1 MVNLT
6 INGEQIKVAEG
17 TTVLEA
23 AQQAG
28 VYIPTLCHHPDLT
41 PYSACRLCLVEV
53 GRNGRSTITASCSC
67 AAEEGMVIQT
77 DTPEVKETRR
87 VMADFLLSR
96 CPGVPAIQRMA
107 ASLGVEKPSFP
118 ADRQDEDCILCG
130 LCVRA
135 CDEVADKHI
144 LGIVGRAPDRRVTTA
159 FETRS
164 EVCDECNQCIPY
176 CPTGAI
182 THLEA
187 PKIGQR
193 LKAGTLRWKRARQV
207 FQYAALLVFLGLVF
221 STLRSQLQPVP
232 LNLFSRLNPLQ
243 ALASMIGARAL
254 ITRYWPV
261 LLTVAATLLVGRV
274 WCGWFCP
281 LGAILELFGRTGR
294 HFRWQRLRELKY
306 VILFTVLVMAAFGS
320 LAFIY
325 FEPITILIRGLT
337 SFFKPVVEYVQLE
350 DKEAFVV
357 PGVSWWLLAA
367 PLVIVLL
374 LNLFERR
381 LWCRYLCPLGALV
394 GLGSKFSWV
403 KRRVNQVSCVQC
415 GDCAALCTMGAI
427 SSEHGFT
434 SDPAECI
441 MCMDCAA
448 PCPKTAITFE
458 RGPAVGW
465 NFEFDPTRREALAT
479 FGISAAAVGLLALDV
494 GNVKAAKT
502 SVLRP
507 PGAQG
512 DDFLAKCIRC
522 DQCIQGC
529 PNKALQPAGFE
540 AGWDALW
547 TPVLDPFTGY
557 CDPECNLCGQICP
570 SGAIPSLSLEEKRKA
585 VIGVAYVHFENC
597 VRCMDC
603 LENCPYDCFE
613 EVEVEGLRGVFPKV
627 KQDQCIGCGLCVNIC
642 PEQEARAIVVYPSEG
657 LPPDTYKTT
666 LVT

>member
-28 VYIPTLCHHPDLT
+28 VYVPTLCHHPDLT
-41 PYSACRLCLVEV
+41 PYGACRLCLVEV
-53 GRNGRSTITASCSC
+53 GSNGRSSITASCSC
-67 AAEEGMVIQT
+67 KAEEGMVIRT
-77 DTPEVKETRR
+77 DTPEVIETRR
-87 VMADFLLSR
+87 VMVDFILSR
-96 CPGVPAIQRMA
+96 CPEVPALQRIA

-135 CDEVADKHI
+135 CDEIADKHI

-159 FETRS
+159 FETRA
-164 EVCDECNQCIPY
+164 EVCDECNQCITY

-193 LKAGTLRWKRARQV
+193 LKAVAQHWKRARQV
-207 FQYAALLVFLGLVF
+207 FQYAALLVFLGLVY

-243 ALASMIGARAL
+243 ALASMIGARTL

-294 HFRWQRLRELKY
+294 LFRWQRLRELKY

-320 LAFIY
+320 LAFMY

-337 SFFKPVVEYVQLE
+337 GFFKPLLEYVQLE
-350 DKEAFVV
+350 DKQDFVL
-357 PGVSWWLLAA
+357 PGVSWWLVAS
-367 PLVIVLL
+367 PFVIVLL
-374 LNLFERR
+374 LNLVERR
-381 LWCRYLCPLGALV
+381 FWCRYLCPLGALI
-394 GLGSKFSWV
+394 GLGSKFAWI
-403 KRRVNQVSCVQC
+403 KRRVNQASCVKC

-427 SSEHGFT
+427 SPERDFT

-479 FGISAAAVGLLALDV
+479 FGISAAAVGLLTLDV

-557 CDPECNLCGQICP
+557 CDPDCNLCGQICP
-570 SGAIPSLSLEEKRKA
+570 SGAIPSLTLEEKRKA
-585 VIGVAYVHFENC
+585 VIGVAYVNFEEC

-613 EVEVEGLRGVFPKV
+613 EVEVEGLRGVYPRV
-627 KQDQCIGCGLCVNIC
+627 KSDQCIGCGLCVHVC
-642 PEQEARAIVVYPSEG
+642 PEQEARAIVVYPADG
-657 LPPDTYKTT
+657 IPPDNYKTT